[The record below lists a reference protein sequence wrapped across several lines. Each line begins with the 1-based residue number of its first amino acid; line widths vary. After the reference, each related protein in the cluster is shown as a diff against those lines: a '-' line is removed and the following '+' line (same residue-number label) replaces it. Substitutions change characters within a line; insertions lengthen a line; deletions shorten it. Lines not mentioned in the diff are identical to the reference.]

1 MTYSLAFTQSLYML
15 LYVIDKIEQGFF
27 DFTPTQQIS
36 DDLNIPA
43 STARLILGR
52 LSRAGIIETR
62 EGAGGGVRLAIAAED
77 LDLLMLFQAIEHG
90 KPMFKTGVTL
100 KVQGEK
106 PNRAGREITAILQNA
121 EQAMFD
127 NLASTK
133 LSDVVR
139 TLNE

>member
-15 LYVIDKIEQGFF
+15 LYVTDKIEQGFF

-36 DDLNIPA
+36 DDLNIPP

-62 EGAGGGVRLAIAAED
+62 EGSGGGVRLVIPAKE
-77 LDLLMLFQAIEHG
+77 LDLLKIFKAIEQG
-90 KPMFKTGVTL
+90 KSMFKTDLRL

-106 PNRAGREITAILQNA
+106 PSRAGREITAILQNA
-121 EQAMFD
+121 EQAMYE

-133 LSDVVR
+133 LSDIVR

>member
-15 LYVIDKIEQGFF
+15 LYVSDKIEQGFF

-36 DDLNIPA
+36 EDLNIPP

-52 LSRAGIIETR
+52 LNRAGIIETR
-62 EGAGGGVRLAIAAED
+62 EGAGGGVRLAIPGEE
-77 LDLLMLFQAIEHG
+77 LDLLMIFQAIEHG
-90 KPMFKTGVTL
+90 KSMFNTGQKL

-106 PNRAGREITAILQNA
+106 PGRARQEITTILQNA
-121 EQAMFD
+121 EQAMLD

-133 LSDVVR
+133 LADLVR
-139 TLNE
+139 KLNE